1 MRAAS
6 NQPWAG
12 RTWPP
17 SVGPRSGKHCRSQG
31 QRGPTGGRS
40 RGVVVWWRGGGGE
53 AGPGW
58 RPSWQCGVAANA
70 RVQPAQAPRKGLGQK
85 RADPGP
91 STLGYFLKHVSESTR
106 GRQPKSLWL
115 DTTTRCPARQQAQQQ
130 QPRGGGG
137 RMHGTEPG
145 PGRHRMGGWMMGA
158 GHGSESRPWQGRAR
172 KEWPRR
178 SSPRP
183 AFLHLLTSRST
194 AARSGC
200 CRHTDP
206 ADVRARGGGRIGKR
220 SGRERGLLLNLQ
232 QEQRCQTMGCVA
244 RKRIRQRREAQ
255 STL

>member
-40 RGVVVWWRGGGGE
+40 RGVVEDWWWRCGGGG

-106 GRQPKSLWL
+106 GGQPKSLWL

-172 KEWPRR
+172 QGMATQEQSKAGISPSSHLSLHSSEVRLLQAHR
-178 SSPRP
+178 SSR
-183 AFLHLLTSRST
+183 
-194 AARSGC
+194 
-200 CRHTDP
+200 
-206 ADVRARGGGRIGKR
+206 RARGGRGPYWKTERT
-220 SGRERGLLLNLQ
+220 RERIAAQPSTRAKVSDNGL
-232 QEQRCQTMGCVA
+232 C
-244 RKRIRQRREAQ
+244 
-255 STL
+255 SS